1 MLTTTIL
8 NMQLLLQAMIP
19 AHQQGLSVG
28 DKCPDL
34 VISAIINHPGGS
46 ARLSD
51 FKGKLVILDFW
62 STWCLPCVA
71 ALPKMDSLQQAFGNR
86 IVILPVTS
94 QKKEMIANFWKNNRY
109 TKALSIPSVVEDTAL
124 GTCFPHEGV
133 PHEVWIDGDGIV
145 RGITTE
151 QYVNAANIQRLLNGE
166 AVNWPL
172 NSTNYDFRYDA
183 PLLMPAD
190 NGPATPEK
198 VYYSA
203 ITEYLPSGLKSMSA
217 FSIDSAHRYV
227 RYYAIN
233 QPIIGLYK
241 QALKYTDLY
250 GHHNRFIVETA
261 DSSRFFYDPAKYY
274 YEEWMARNAYTYE
287 TRMPLYTSEET
298 VLTAMLADLGKY
310 LGLRGRFE
318 RRRMHC
324 LRLVKRKNGLL
335 PALSANAPPQSKRGI
350 LVFTHTDE
358 MVLSLNLT
366 EGIPPVINETNIKG
380 EVALTLNGSVL
391 RDLQGLRAALQAYGL
406 DLLPAVREFKV
417 FVLSE

>member
-34 VISAIINHPGGS
+34 VISSIINHPGGS

-71 ALPKMDSLQQAFGNR
+71 ALPKMDSLQQAFGDR

-94 QKKEMIANFWKNNRY
+94 QKKEMIAGFWKSNRY

-124 GTCFPHEGV
+124 SASFPHEGV

-190 NGPATPEK
+190 NGPATPGR

-203 ITEYLPSGLKSMSA
+203 ITDYLPSGLRPMSE
-217 FSIDSAHRYV
+217 FSIDSVHRYV

-233 QPIIGLYK
+233 QPLIGLYK

-250 GHHNRFIVETA
+250 GHHNRFIVETK
-261 DSSRFFYDPAKYY
+261 DSSRFFYDPGKYY

-287 TRMPLYTSEET
+287 ARMPLYTSEET
-298 VLTAMLADLGKY
+298 VLTAMLADLNKY

-318 RRRMHC
+318 KRRMHC
-324 LRLVKRKNGLL
+324 LRLVKKKNGLL
-335 PALSANAPPQSKRGI
+335 PALGANVPPQGKRGI
-350 LVFTHTDE
+350 LLFTHTDE
-358 MVLSLNLT
+358 MVSSLNLT
-366 EGIPPVINETNIKG
+366 EGIPPVINETNIKAG
-380 EVALTLNGSVL
+380 VVLTLNGSVL

>member
-8 NMQLLLQAMIP
+8 NMQLLLQAVMP
-19 AHQQGLSVG
+19 VHQQGLGVG

-34 VISAIINHPGGS
+34 VIPSIIQHPTGS

-62 STWCLPCVA
+62 STWCGPCVA
-71 ALPKMDSLQQAFGNR
+71 ALPRMDSLQQMFGDR

-94 QKKEMIANFWKNNRY
+94 QKKEMITAFWEKNRY
-109 TKALSIPSVVEDTAL
+109 TQAISLPSVVDDSVLSA
-124 GTCFPHEGV
+124 CFPHDGV

-145 RGITTE
+145 RGITTD
-151 QYVNAANIQRLLNGE
+151 QYVNAANIHRLLNGE
-166 AVNWPL
+166 AVNWPV

-190 NGPATPEK
+190 NGPATPGK

-203 ITEYLPSGLKSMSA
+203 ITEYLPSGLKPMSE
-217 FSIDSAHRYV
+217 FSIDSANRHV

-233 QPIIGLYK
+233 QPIMGLYK
-241 QALKYTDLY
+241 QTLKHTDLY
-250 GHHNRFIVETA
+250 GHHNRFIVATK

-287 TRMPLYTSEET
+287 AFLPPHTSEEKA
-298 VLTAMLADLGKY
+298 LSDMRADLNRY
-310 LGLRGRFE
+310 LGLHGRFTKMQ
-318 RRRMHC
+318 MHC
-324 LRLVKRKNGLL
+324 LRLVKKKDGLL
-335 PALSANAPPQSKRGI
+335 PALNTNAPPQSKRGI
-350 LVFTHTDE
+350 LLFTRVDE

-366 EGIPPVINETNIKG
+366 EGIPPIINETNIKTP
-380 EVALTLNGSVL
+380 VLLTLSGSL
-391 RDLQGLRAALQAYGL
+391 LNNLSGLRAALQTYGL
-406 DLLPAVREFKV
+406 DLLPAVRELKV